1 MFWVI
6 QMLSLT
12 EFAAGS
18 SVSTFTAF
26 AITSVSLLA
35 VLPPAPVDPP
45 LPPQP
50 AASTTVAMAAT
61 TAARRARHAGLG
73 LVVGVCGRSAM
84 ADPFIRAAKCMLVPE
99 RCTKCTEKILML
111 LGCNG
116 LPVRSHTNH
125 PSRDAAECMR
135 GGSEV
140 SRVRSA
146 V

>member
-35 VLPPAPVDPP
+35 ALPPAPVDPP
-45 LPPQP
+45 PPPHP
-50 AASTTVAMAAT
+50 AASTTVARAAS
-61 TAARRARHAGLG
+61 TAARRARHARWG

-84 ADPFIRAAKCMLVPE
+84 ADPFIRVTKGMLVPE
-99 RCTKCTEKILML
+99 RCTNAPK
-111 LGCNG
+111 
-116 LPVRSHTNH
+116 
-125 PSRDAAECMR
+125 
-135 GGSEV
+135 V
-140 SRVRSA
+140 SLTSWV
-146 V
+146 